1 MAFQFTDVEEENE
14 DEGSPD
20 GLLHRARGYMATG
33 KPQKALDLLQRAL
46 QRVRDQGFGRLE
58 YHILNA
64 LSEVYLEL
72 RKYKA
77 ALKSHK
83 QIIKIIKADMEAWI
97 EGAPT
102 PEEKQRRKA
111 IADDKPIRTTTQT
124 PRSRSRS
131 RRKTKT
137 CKHCGSPI
145 EPGDKYCIGC
155 GREVTR
161 SK

>member
-1 MAFQFTDVEEENE
+1 MAFQFSDVEEENE
-14 DEGSPD
+14 DESRPD

-33 KPQKALDLLQRAL
+33 KPQKALGLLQRAL

-58 YHILNA
+58 YHILNT

-83 QIIKIIKADMEAWI
+83 QIIKVIKADMKAWI

-102 PEEKQRRKA
+102 PEEKRRRKA
-111 IADDKPIRTTTQT
+111 IADDKPLKSPTRA
-124 PRSRSRS
+124 SRSS
-131 RRKTKT
+131 RKAKK
-137 CKHCGSPI
+137 CSNCGAII
-145 EPGDKYCIGC
+145 ELTDKYCIGC
-155 GREVTR
+155 GKAVT
-161 SK
+161 KTK